1 MLYEIWKVRF
11 TAYILTAINIE
22 VRAVIDII
30 FGSLGKIF
38 YFYASIVAAFRKS
51 IYALV
56 CFTLNMF
63 SKISFTFDKVLKCLI
78 CYLKD
83 LEKQGDLRDCWV
95 LLAVPQLWNMAQ

>member
-51 IYALV
+51 ICALV
-56 CFTLNMF
+56 CFTLKIF
-63 SKISFTFDKVLKCLI
+63 SKISFTFDKVLKFWI
-78 CYLKD
+78 FI
-83 LEKQGDLRDCWV
+83 V
-95 LLAVPQLWNMAQ
+95 I

>member
-1 MLYEIWKVRF
+1 MILYLHFEYEVRAHCPVEIWKVRF

-51 IYALV
+51 VCALV
-56 CFTLNMF
+56 CFTLNIF
-63 SKISFTFDKVLKCLI
+63 SKISFTFDKVLNFFFDK
-78 CYLKD
+78 
-83 LEKQGDLRDCWV
+83 
-95 LLAVPQLWNMAQ
+95 M